1 MHILKGSIREQY
13 FSQEGRKIQVEKKNR
28 DILLIDHSSL
38 MPTAGW
44 YIEITLQFS
53 GIRKNFLLLHIIL
66 NMENDT
72 LFVSKAKIQ

>member
-13 FSQEGRKIQVEKKNR
+13 FRRKEEKFKWKKNR

-44 YIEITLQFS
+44 YIEIILQCS
-53 GIRKNFLLLHIIL
+53 GIREKFLLLHIIF
-66 NMENDT
+66 NRENVT
-72 LFVSKAKIQ
+72 LYQFHIY